1 MKGFSVAMSHII
13 FFIATLI
20 AVALAVAA
28 ISVAL
33 KGLSYAMTTKTKI
46 SANQIST
53 YIKIVD
59 GDANQDTNTLWV
71 YVKNLGETTLDVN
84 KMDVFV
90 NGEYIA
96 SCNEGNVLCK
106 DESGDY
112 DLSPDELMEVN
123 ITTPL
128 SPGSYRVRV
137 VTEYGVYADYE
148 VVVG

>member
-33 KGLSYAMTTKTKI
+33 KGLSYAMSTKTKI

-59 GDANQDTNTLWV
+59 GGADQNTNLLWV

-84 KMDVFV
+84 KTDVFV

-96 SCNEGNVLCK
+96 SCNEGNVSCR
-106 DESGDY
+106 DEGGDY
-112 DLSPDELMEVN
+112 QLVPNELMEVN
-123 ITTPL
+123 VATPL
-128 SPGSYRVRV
+128 SSGSYRVRV

>member
-1 MKGFSVAMSHII
+1 VRGFSVAMSHII

-20 AVALAVAA
+20 AVAIAVAA

-33 KGLSYAMTTKTKI
+33 KGLSYAMTTKTQL
-46 SANQIST
+46 STNQIST

-59 GDANQDTNTLWV
+59 GGADQNTNHLWV

-84 KMDVFV
+84 KMDIFV
-90 NGEYIA
+90 NNKYIS
-96 SCNEGNVLCK
+96 SCNEDNVICT

-112 DLSPDELMEVN
+112 KLSPDELLDVN

-128 SPGSYRVRV
+128 SSGSYDVKV
-137 VTEYGVYADYE
+137 VTQYGVYAAYE